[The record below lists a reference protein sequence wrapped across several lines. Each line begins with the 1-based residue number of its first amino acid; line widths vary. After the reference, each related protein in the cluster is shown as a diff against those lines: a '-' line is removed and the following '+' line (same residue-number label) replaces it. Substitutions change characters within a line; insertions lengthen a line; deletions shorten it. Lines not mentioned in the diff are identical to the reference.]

1 MQAPAGGI
9 FGPTVGS
16 LAALASL
23 AGLRSLQLR
32 LPEAALP
39 GGAAGA
45 PALELSRLTAL
56 SRLTQ
61 LEVPRLVSKP

>member
-1 MQAPAGGI
+1 MLYDRR
-9 FGPTVGS
+9 GS
-16 LAALASL
+16 FLASIARVSALASL